1 MFVAET
7 KAEEVCVSTGEEEDV
22 SAVNDKR
29 VSGGESEE
37 CVDKEESNEASL
49 ATLAVTTEP
58 TDKSRGVSLS
68 RLRHVP
74 RVGAEPPLES
84 ATNKPLALAVDW
96 RPSEDVG
103 IGVGE
108 TVFAAWTLEDDPDG
122 TVVVVVA

>member
-1 MFVAET
+1 MDED
-7 KAEEVCVSTGEEEDV
+7 EEGFWD
-22 SAVNDKR
+22 AVER

-68 RLRHVP
+68 RLRHLS